1 MKKSELPISPHLQI
15 YKPQITSILSITH
28 RITGVCLN
36 FLIIFV
42 SLWLLSLSL
51 GENIYNYFIE
61 FSNTIFMKLVMS
73 ISIFGLSYHAMNG
86 IRHVFWDFGF
96 FLNNSSALIS
106 GIIVILSAFVL
117 SILLIFKL
125 GIVSWSL
132 VILVLGYFK
141 NYSL

>member
-28 RITGVCLN
+28 RITGICLN

-51 GENIYNYFIE
+51 GENVYNYFIE

-86 IRHVFWDFGF
+86 IRHIFWDFGF

-106 GIIVILSAFVL
+106 GIIVVLSAFVL

-125 GIVSWSL
+125 GIVS
-132 VILVLGYFK
+132 
-141 NYSL
+141 

>member
-28 RITGVCLN
+28 RITGMCLN

-86 IRHVFWDFGF
+86 IRHIFWDFGF

-106 GIIVILSAFVL
+106 GIIVVLSAFVL

-125 GIVSWSL
+125 GI
-132 VILVLGYFK
+132 IQ
-141 NYSL
+141 

>member
-73 ISIFGLSYHAMNG
+73 MSIFGLSYHAMNG
-86 IRHVFWDFGF
+86 IRHIFWDFGF

-106 GIIVILSAFVL
+106 GIIVVLSAFVL

-125 GIVSWSL
+125 GIIS
-132 VILVLGYFK
+132 
-141 NYSL
+141 

>member
-28 RITGVCLN
+28 RITGICLN

-86 IRHVFWDFGF
+86 IRHIFWDFGF

-106 GIIVILSAFVL
+106 GIVIVSLTFILSV
-117 SILLIFKL
+117 LLIYKL
-125 GIVSWSL
+125 GL
-132 VILVLGYFK
+132 FL
-141 NYSL
+141 

>member
-86 IRHVFWDFGF
+86 IRHIFWDFGF
-96 FLNNSSALIS
+96 FLNNLSALIS
-106 GIIVILSAFVL
+106 GIIVVLSAFVL

-125 GIVSWSL
+125 GIIS
-132 VILVLGYFK
+132 
-141 NYSL
+141 

>member
-28 RITGVCLN
+28 RITGMCLN

-86 IRHVFWDFGF
+86 IRHILWDFGF
-96 FLNNSSALIS
+96 FLNNLSALIS
-106 GIIVILSAFVL
+106 GIIVVLSAFVL

-125 GIVSWSL
+125 GIIS
-132 VILVLGYFK
+132 
-141 NYSL
+141 

>member
-36 FLIIFV
+36 FLILFV

-86 IRHVFWDFGF
+86 IRHILWDFGF
-96 FLNNSSALIS
+96 FLNNLSGLIS
-106 GIIVILSAFVL
+106 GIIVILSALVL

-125 GIVSWSL
+125 GIIS
-132 VILVLGYFK
+132 
-141 NYSL
+141 

>member
-28 RITGVCLN
+28 RITGMCLN

-51 GENIYNYFIE
+51 GENAYNYFIE

-86 IRHVFWDFGF
+86 IRHIFWDFGF

-106 GIIVILSAFVL
+106 GIIVVLSAFVL

-125 GIVSWSL
+125 GI
-132 VILVLGYFK
+132 I
-141 NYSL
+141 

>member
-28 RITGVCLN
+28 RITGLCLN
-36 FLIIFV
+36 FLILFV

-51 GENIYNYFIE
+51 GENVYSYFIV
-61 FSNTIFMKLVMS
+61 FSNTIFMKLIIS

-86 IRHVFWDFGF
+86 IRHIFWDFGF

-106 GIIVILSAFVL
+106 GIIVVLLALGLST
-117 SILLIFKL
+117 LLIFKL
-125 GIVSWSL
+125 GIIS
-132 VILVLGYFK
+132 
-141 NYSL
+141 

>member
-28 RITGVCLN
+28 RITGMCLN

-86 IRHVFWDFGF
+86 IRHIFWDFGF

-106 GIIVILSAFVL
+106 GIIVVLSAFVL

-125 GIVSWSL
+125 GIVS
-132 VILVLGYFK
+132 
-141 NYSL
+141 

>member
-28 RITGVCLN
+28 RITGMCLN

-86 IRHVFWDFGF
+86 IRHIFWDFGF

-106 GIIVILSAFVL
+106 GIIVVSLALMLSV
-117 SILLIFKL
+117 LLIYKL
-125 GIVSWSL
+125 GL
-132 VILVLGYFK
+132 IL
-141 NYSL
+141 

>member
-51 GENIYNYFIE
+51 GENIYNNFIE

-86 IRHVFWDFGF
+86 IRHIFWDFGF
-96 FLNNSSALIS
+96 FLNNLSALIS
-106 GIIVILSAFVL
+106 GIIVVLSAFVL

-125 GIVSWSL
+125 GIIS
-132 VILVLGYFK
+132 
-141 NYSL
+141 

>member
-28 RITGVCLN
+28 RITGICLN

-51 GENIYNYFIE
+51 GENAYNYFIE

-86 IRHVFWDFGF
+86 IRHIFWDFGF

-106 GIIVILSAFVL
+106 GIIVVLSAFVL

-125 GIVSWSL
+125 GI
-132 VILVLGYFK
+132 I
-141 NYSL
+141 

>member
-28 RITGVCLN
+28 RITGMCLN

-86 IRHVFWDFGF
+86 IRHILWDFGF
-96 FLNNSSALIS
+96 FLNNLSALIS
-106 GIIVILSAFVL
+106 GIIVILSALVL

-125 GIVSWSL
+125 GIVS
-132 VILVLGYFK
+132 
-141 NYSL
+141 